1 MIINVLYRKIY
12 FMEKEKLKPCRSL
25 ELARLFCDGF
35 GILSIFLS
43 VYAQNALSLKKIIDH
58 PYSMVGE
65 E

>member
-1 MIINVLYRKIY
+1 
-12 FMEKEKLKPCRSL
+12 MEKEKLKPCRSL